1 MANLK
6 LYLTSL
12 EPDMNQSVYSQS
24 IGGYISNSLLYP
36 ETSLVSTIG
45 LYNTS
50 LTLNIPESGDWLEW
64 QELEY
69 INIGN
74 ELMKVSPIVNG
85 SITVLQRGFNDI
97 FNMHKGGDIAK
108 SSSYKELFND
118 VFNDNHKQYR
128 CIAIKNVLTDVSV
141 DSVAYDISVYFKQNS
156 RNDNSSVKMALEQP
170 LSQYLSSISTEWTSM
185 QLVDTSLIGIYPDN
199 HFKDAYLK
207 IIGGEA
213 DGQGRVVSSFDSL
226 TGTFTFFS
234 SFSSLFD
241 YSVNVSYEILPSPS
255 QRIKTGTVSPI
266 VGVEN
271 MTHFSNPDENSSL
284 KFFEVSSNVFNI
296 DDLKPND
303 IIYIWLEREVKKGA
317 LGFLNNDL
325 VINIKYKVSE

>member
-12 EPDMNQSVYSQS
+12 EPDMNQFIYSQS
-24 IGGYISNSLLYP
+24 IGGHISNSFLYP

-45 LYNTS
+45 LYDTD
-50 LTLNIPESGDWLEW
+50 LTLNTPESGDWLEW

-85 SITVLQRGFNDI
+85 SITVLLRGFNDI
-97 FNMHKGGDIAK
+97 FNMHKRGDIAR

-118 VFNDNHKQYR
+118 VFNDGHKQYR

-156 RNDNSSVKMALEQP
+156 RNDNSFVKMALEKP
-170 LSQYLSSISTEWTSM
+170 LSQYLLSLSTDWSSM
-185 QLVDTSLIGIYPDN
+185 QLVDTSLIGVFPDN
-199 HFKDAYLK
+199 HFKDTYLK

-213 DGQGRVVSSFDSL
+213 DGQGRVVSSFDSS

-241 YSVNVSYEILPSPS
+241 YSVNVSYEILPSPA

-266 VGVEN
+266 VGVGN
-271 MTHFSNPDENSSL
+271 VTQFSNPNENNSL
-284 KFFEVSSNVFNI
+284 KFFEVSSDVLNI
-296 DDLKPND
+296 DDLRPND
-303 IIYIWLEREVKKGA
+303 IIYIWLEREVKKGS
-317 LGFLNNDL
+317 LEFLNNDL